1 MKTITF
7 KQKKNLVTIQWLILA
22 LLVLAVNPINAQFQ
36 NNGILYIG
44 DEGYVYLA
52 ANTKNFASAGAV
64 TKTSRTA
71 GSRGKIIFASGAT
84 ADGASNSHFLDG
96 YSSVLSTAAFI
107 APVGQSGFYAP
118 AQITASTVDPVDVAY
133 YKLSAA
139 TIGGTLDASVSQ
151 ISTAEYWNI
160 EGANTATISLTWR
173 SSSVVSDLVTST
185 ADLTIA
191 GYDGT
196 KWVAVASTVDAT
208 SILGGSSTLT
218 TGSIS
223 SNTAVDIS
231 TIKYFSLAAKS
242 AATCLPL
249 IASSGITKTWN
260 GAWSPSAPTLADPV
274 VIDAAYPGISSE
286 GSFACNSLLLNA
298 NVTLANGQNIEVVN
312 SVTGTGKI
320 IMASQATLV
329 QRSAIATAPNIELTK
344 QTRSVMRQFD
354 YIYWG
359 TPITGNFASQL
370 ADAQAS
376 TATVASAFDAIYK
389 YQSGA
394 GGGWQLLTTTETGKG
409 FAARIKEQ
417 APFTTTTATDFINLK
432 FTGRANNGD
441 ITVPVARNPA
451 NTTASTS
458 HVLLANPYPSA
469 IDANEFLTANSTTID
484 GVVYLWTAATLNNGT
499 GQLYSQADYLV
510 YNLSGA
516 TVPSGIVNTFDGK
529 IASGQGF
536 KVRANVDS
544 GNVTFTNCMRLLA
557 NNTNFYKTKQEK
569 TATKDRFKLN
579 MTGNNGVFSQ
589 ILIAYFPNTTLGY
602 DRLYDAGRN
611 SVSTAQL
618 YSLLDTD
625 GTKLAINT
633 RPSFIPTDVVHLGLS
648 KTVPAAENFS
658 INIAE
663 KEGVFA
669 DVNTPVYLHDT
680 ELNVY
685 HDFTT
690 GAYNFIAST
699 KENNNRFKIVYQAQT
714 LATDQ
719 FDVADVIA
727 DIKNNTLTLK
737 ANKAMVNVAIFDL
750 TGKKLYESKVDNAT
764 AFTAAFYKAQAVY
777 IAKVTLENGTT
788 ANVKLI
794 NQK

>member
-7 KQKKNLVTIQWLILA
+7 KQKKNLVTLQWLILA

-36 NNGILYIG
+36 NNGLLFIG
-44 DEGYVYLA
+44 DQGYIYLA
-52 ANTKNFASAGAV
+52 ANTKNFASTGAV
-64 TKTSRTA
+64 TKTTRTA
-71 GSRGKIIFASGAT
+71 GSRGKIVFGSGAT
-84 ADGASNSHFLDG
+84 ASGASDNHFLDG
-96 YSSVLSTAAFI
+96 YTSVLSTAPFI
-107 APVGQSGFYAP
+107 APVGQSGSFAP

-133 YKLSAA
+133 YKLSST
-139 TIGGTLDASVSQ
+139 TIGGTLDASVSL
-151 ISTAEYWNI
+151 ISSKEYWNI
-160 EGANTATISLTWR
+160 DGTNNATISLTWR

-191 GYDGT
+191 GYDGS
-196 KWVAVASTVDAT
+196 KWVAIPSTVDAT

-223 SNTAVDIS
+223 SNTAVDIN
-231 TIKYFSLAAKS
+231 TIKFFSLAAKS

-249 IASSGITKTWN
+249 IASSGVTKTWN
-260 GAWSPSAPTLADPV
+260 GAWLPSAPTLADPV

-298 NVTLANGQNIEVVN
+298 NVTLANGQNIEVIN

-344 QTRSVMRQFD
+344 QTRGVMRQFD

-376 TATVASAFDAIYK
+376 TATTASAFDAIYK

-409 FAARIKEQ
+409 FITRIKPQ
-417 APFTTTTATDFINLK
+417 APFTSSSATDFINLK
-432 FTGRANNGD
+432 FTGQANNGD
-441 ITVPVARNPA
+441 ITVPIARNPA

-469 IDANEFLTANSTTID
+469 IDANEFLTANTTID

-499 GQLYSQADYLV
+499 GQLYSQADYLA
-510 YNLSGA
+510 YTLAGA
-516 TVPSGIVNTFDGK
+516 TVPSGIATTFDGK

-536 KVRANVDS
+536 KVRSNVDS

-557 NNTNFYKTKQEK
+557 NNNQFYKIKQVK

-579 MTGNNGVFSQ
+579 MTGGNGVFSQ
-589 ILIAYFPNTTLGY
+589 ILIAYLPNTTLGY

-618 YSLLDTD
+618 YSRLDSD
-625 GTKLAINT
+625 GTKLAINA
-633 RPSFIPTDVVHLGLS
+633 RPSFNPSDIVNLGLS
-648 KTVPAAENFS
+648 KTTSIAEDFS
-658 INIAE
+658 ISIAE

-669 DVNTPVYLHDT
+669 DLNTAVYLHDT
-680 ELNVY
+680 ELNIY
-685 HDFTT
+685 HDFST
-690 GAYNFIAST
+690 GAYNFTTISQ
-699 KENNNRFKIVYQAQT
+699 ENNNRFKIVYQAKT
-714 LATDQ
+714 LDTDQ
-719 FDVADVIA
+719 FDAADVIA

-764 AFTAAFYKAQAVY
+764 AFSAAFYKAQAVY